1 MTVHPENGPCGGGH
15 PWGTGVC
22 PSFPGMD
29 ALLFRAGPG
38 EGGRPEL
45 QFAIGVTTSADVL
58 SWQPGTDEGELA
70 DVLEALRDLLR
81 CADPFRP
88 PGSDGSL
95 PCGRLSDEV
104 TLVLQRLPGDALLG
118 AALRGTAPAA
128 RAAARTT
135 GGRPPEL
142 QGGPPLAEAAERLRG
157 LPRDS
162 RRLVQALAVLGG
174 RVSYAR
180 VGTVLPHSDDLATAL
195 QPALDAGLVSWDART
210 GTAGVEDRL
219 RPVVRAGMSPAERHA
234 AHAWAQHWSAG
245 ADRLLHRAAAARS
258 PLPALADE
266 LEKEA
271 YVLGQGGHAAQAARL
286 LRHAADLSLDAGRIT
301 QRQLASVEFRLR
313 AHHTMAARNEL
324 GSVRRHPP
332 SPRHLLLSGRL
343 HALEGDLRK
352 ALAELT
358 EAHEHLTAGDR
369 QTGPEGP
376 DHEVPGPEES
386 GANVSGAEVPGPEGT
401 AGRGRS
407 AAERGSAE
415 EKAAAILW
423 LAQARWLAGY
433 PSARIRPLLKDY
445 ASAPSEDPYWTSLYE
460 WLETVVTAREEGATA
475 ALRTI
480 ASPTTE
486 PGIPTGRRPAP
497 VRRRMLLTEAW
508 LRLEAGE
515 LERCERAVHAVLDL
529 EFVTPD
535 TAPTGI
541 PDILLGHLSWLRGDW
556 TLARL
561 YARMATRSATG
572 LWQPLAGPLDDL
584 IAAARG
590 RTVPD
595 DERGSGA
602 SPPPTLSGW
611 AARFARLVAAVE
623 SGDAQR
629 ARRLLAVPPCPG
641 ELPVPFAPLP
651 TWRELEVLKAASLA
665 EDEAL
670 LDRALASLT
679 ILRERGGTA
688 WDRMF
693 ASWGEGLA
701 AVYAGE
707 REAAL
712 DRFGEAES
720 QAARIPGPLLW
731 YRARLQADHAGLLA
745 STGKRREALDRYR
758 AAHETASLLEARP
771 LLDRCAEGLAGLRL
785 PRSAR
790 GYRLTQRESDVARL
804 VASGLTNKE
813 TAARLYIT
821 PAAIAF
827 HLSNIYA
834 KAGVHNRYELR
845 AWWQSLE
852 DTD

>member
-1 MTVHPENGPCGGGH
+1 
-15 PWGTGVC
+15 
-22 PSFPGMD
+22 MD

-38 EGGRPEL
+38 EGGRPAL
-45 QFAIGVTTSADVL
+45 QFAIGVTTSADVV
-58 SWQPGTDEGELA
+58 SWRPGTEEGELS

-81 CADPFRP
+81 CADPLSP
-88 PGSDGSL
+88 SGTEGPL
-95 PCGRLSDEV
+95 PCGRLSAEL

-118 AALRGTAPAA
+118 AALRSTAPPA
-128 RAAARTT
+128 RAVPATY
-135 GGRPPEL
+135 
-142 QGGPPLAEAAERLRG
+142 GGPPERGAPPLSEAADRLRA

-180 VGTVLPHSDDLATAL
+180 LGTVLGNADDLATAL
-195 QPALDAGLVSWDART
+195 QPALDAGLVCWHARS

-219 RPVVRAGMSPAERHA
+219 HPMVRAGMSPAERHA
-234 AHAWAQHWSAG
+234 AHAWAQDWSAG

-313 AHHTMAARNEL
+313 AHHTLAARNEL

-358 EAHEHLTAGDR
+358 EAHEHLTSGDLR
-369 QTGPEGP
+369 TGQ
-376 DHEVPGPEES
+376 
-386 GANVSGAEVPGPEGT
+386 GA
-401 AGRGRS
+401 
-407 AAERGSAE
+407 AAEERV
-415 EKAAAILW
+415 AATLW

-433 PSARIRPLLKDY
+433 PSGRIRPLLKDY
-445 ASAPSEDPYWTSLYE
+445 ASAPSEDSYWASLYE
-460 WLETVVTAREEGATA
+460 WLETVVTAREAGPAA
-475 ALRTI
+475 ALGTM
-480 ASPTTE
+480 E
-486 PGIPTGRRPAP
+486 PPAAEAGGPPSGRRPAP
-497 VRRRMLLTEAW
+497 VRRRNLLTEAW

-515 LERCERAVHAVLDL
+515 LEGCERAVHAVLDL

-535 TAPTGI
+535 TARTGV

-556 TLARL
+556 SLAQL
-561 YARMATRSATG
+561 YARMAARSATG
-572 LWQPLAGPLDDL
+572 LWQPLAGPLGEL

-590 RTVPD
+590 QALPTAERVPG
-595 DERGSGA
+595 GS
-602 SPPPTLSGW
+602 PRPTLSEW
-611 AARFARLVAAVE
+611 AVRFTRIVGAVE
-623 SGDAQR
+623 TGDVQQ
-629 ARRLLAVPPCPG
+629 ARRLLAAPPCPD
-641 ELPVPFAPLP
+641 ELPVLFAPLP
-651 TWRELEVLKAASLA
+651 TWRELEVVKAASLA
-665 EDEAL
+665 EDEVL
-670 LDRALASLT
+670 LDRARASLT
-679 ILRERGGTA
+679 MLRERGGSP
-688 WDRMF
+688 WDCMF

-701 AVYAGE
+701 AVYGGE

-712 DRFGEAES
+712 DRFRAAETH
-720 QAARIPGPLLW
+720 AARIPGPLLW

-758 AAHETASLLEARP
+758 SAHETASVLGARP